1 MRSGQLPCFLSR
13 SASRP
18 QVLAG
23 LLRAPLRHQL
33 RQTNRA
39 KYKVVEPAYG
49 QRNVRGELDH
59 LVPLELGGSNDMKN
73 FWVEAGKIPN
83 PKDKVENQLH
93 AMVCAGKI
101 SLHNAQLDIAHNWTT
116 AP

>member
-1 MRSGQLPCFLSR
+1 MRARVQDQFLPAAVKPDDQGQVPGR
-13 SASRP
+13 
-18 QVLAG
+18 
-23 LLRAPLRHQL
+23 
-33 RQTNRA
+33 
-39 KYKVVEPAYG
+39 EPAYG
-49 QRNVRGELDH
+49 QRNVSGELDH

-93 AMVCAGKI
+93 AMVCAGRI

>member
-1 MRSGQLPCFLSR
+1 
-13 SASRP
+13 
-18 QVLAG
+18 
-23 LLRAPLRHQL
+23 
-33 RQTNRA
+33 
-39 KYKVVEPAYG
+39 
-49 QRNVRGELDH
+49 
-59 LVPLELGGSNDMKN
+59 MKN
-73 FWVEAGKIPN
+73 FWVETGKIPN